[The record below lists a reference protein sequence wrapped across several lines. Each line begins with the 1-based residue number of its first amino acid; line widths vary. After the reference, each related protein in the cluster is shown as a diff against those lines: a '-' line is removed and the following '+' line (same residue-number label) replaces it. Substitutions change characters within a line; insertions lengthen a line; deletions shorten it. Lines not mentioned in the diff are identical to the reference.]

1 MTANEIKALAKEI
14 HEGNKKRGFW
24 DNERPMSELLVLIR
38 TEIDEAVEADREG
51 RLCSLG
57 INEDSEHSRI
67 DTYRHLNID
76 AEFSTTLFKGYIKDT
91 VEDELADTV
100 YRILDTVAS
109 GIIDE
114 DYFYQ
119 ALYGLN
125 YPNLLEYSDNDW
137 SVFTDMVDEF
147 HDNMP
152 SRKGSKKFISSQLAD
167 CFCIVL
173 YYCQSNNIDI
183 WWHVKEKLKYNATR
197 PYKHGKKY

>member
-1 MTANEIKALAKEI
+1 MKVEQIKALAKEI
-14 HEGNKKRGFW
+14 HEGNVKRGFW

-51 RLCSLG
+51 RNANTTKYKKL
-57 INEDSEHSRI
+57 EKKDR
-67 DTYRHLNID
+67 
-76 AEFSTTLFKGYIKDT
+76 FSTVFFSQIIKDT

-109 GIIDE
+109 GMIDE
-114 DYFYQ
+114 DCFYQ
-119 ALYGLN
+119 TLPALD
-125 YPNLLEYSDNDW
+125 YPNLLDYRDNDW

-152 SRKGSKKFISSQLAD
+152 SRNGGKKFISSRLAD

-183 WWHVKEKLKYNATR
+183 WWHVQEKLKYNDTR